1 MSHYLSL
8 PLSLIFLTASVSLSS
23 AESRPW
29 KNVDGS
35 RSIQGEFVKRDATRV
50 TVRDANHKEIT
61 IELVKLHPDEL
72 KWLDLNATDGLP
84 VSDPAAVFDSLKF
97 GDDREVVLSKLKAS
111 EIVEMTT
118 DETFIGR
125 SGLNGVFRT
134 RQKIGTLS
142 ALLYFDWT
150 VAGKLKEITLQSESV
165 AAGDYDPQIR
175 PSWQE
180 FVNLLSTLYGKP
192 VQSGPLPSIANIADG
207 SFSPSH
213 LWKLEAGGNALLG
226 TSREGAKFQVVVR
239 FTMQKIQ
246 PVEIP

>member
-1 MSHYLSL
+1 M
-8 PLSLIFLTASVSLSS
+8 
-23 AESRPW
+23 
-29 KNVDGS
+29 
-35 RSIQGEFVKRDATRV
+35 KRDSTCV

-61 IELVKLHPDEL
+61 IELVKLHPDER
-72 KWLDLNATDGLP
+72 KWLDLNTSSGIP
-84 VSDPAAVFDSLKF
+84 VSDPAAVFDALKF
-97 GDDREVVLSKLKAS
+97 GDDREVVLSKLKSS
-111 EIVEMTT
+111 EIVELTT

-125 SGLNGVFRT
+125 TGLNGVFRT
-134 RQKIGTLS
+134 RQKVGRLS

-165 AAGDYDPQIR
+165 ASGDYDPQIR

-192 VQSGPLPSIANIADG
+192 VQSGALPAITNIADG

-226 TSREGAKFQVVVR
+226 TSREGAKYQVVVR
-239 FTMQKIQ
+239 FTMEKIQ
-246 PVEIP
+246 PIEIP